1 MSTYSLFATTPKAME
16 TLLTDEL
23 RALGMNNIKATMA
36 GVAFEGDLEDAYRA
50 CLWSRTANR
59 IFLVLSTFIVRS
71 QDDLYKGV
79 QGINWFEHINPED
92 TFAVSFSA
100 KNSPAINN
108 THFGALKVKD
118 AIVDQMRD
126 KFGVRP
132 SIDTE
137 QPNIRI
143 NIYLQ
148 GDQAQLSLDL
158 SGESL
163 HRRGYRDVSIKAPM
177 KENLAAAMLLRC
189 GWPAIAKEKGSLID
203 PMCGSG
209 TLLLEAAM
217 IAADY
222 APGLLR
228 EYFGF
233 IGWKKHDAACWKR
246 LKIEALQRRKE
257 GIEKLPIIVGFDQN
271 RHTVNTAL
279 AHIAN
284 AGLQKKIHVERRD
297 IADAQ
302 PAESWQP
309 GLLICNPP
317 YGERLGDEEETAE
330 LYTTFGNTLKTQFV
344 GWKAAMII
352 SNPEL
357 GFRLGIRSEKPI
369 TFFNGALECKLL
381 RFNII
386 EKKFF
391 IPKART
397 QEERIANVMALSHNN
412 SVPISEATGPS
423 KTALE
428 AIKKLESVPEA
439 KPSKHDYVAVDK
451 VITVSEKSAVAEQ
464 IKDKPVI
471 EIGAVDFANR
481 LKKNIKKLSKWAK
494 QNAVTCYRLY
504 DADLPEYAAAV
515 DLYQSD
521 KTWVI
526 VQEYEPPK
534 TIDQQKA
541 DQRLAGLLAEI
552 PRVLGVDAEQ
562 VILKIRR
569 KQRNTKQYEKHSEQG
584 QFHLVAEGGCK
595 LLVNF
600 EDYLDTGL
608 FLDHRPVRLTI
619 QQQAKDKRFLNL
631 FAYTGSATVHAA
643 VGGAKST
650 TTVDMSNTYLQ
661 WAKNNLAQNS
671 VAGAHE
677 FIQAD
682 CLDWLAEQAKLVVE
696 ASQSEHSNYDLIFL
710 DPPTFSNSKRMEDAF
725 DIQSDHVQLITQAM
739 TLLAPHGVLYFSTN
753 FRKFKIDT
761 EALVDFNLED
771 ITLKTIPEDFSRD
784 LKIHYCW
791 KITHVAT
798 R

>member
-1 MSTYSLFATTPKAME
+1 MPTYQLFATTPKAME
-16 TLLTDEL
+16 TILTEEL
-23 RALGMNNIKATMA
+23 KTLGIQNIKATMA
-36 GVAFEGDLEDAYRA
+36 GVAFEGDLETAYRA

-59 IFLVLSTFIVRS
+59 ILLVLSSFEVKS
-71 QDDLYKGV
+71 QEDLYKGV
-79 QGINWFEHINPED
+79 QAINWFDHINSDD

-100 KNSPAINN
+100 KNSTVINN

-126 KFGVRP
+126 KFQQRP

-148 GDQAQLSLDL
+148 GEQAQLSLDL

-163 HRRGYRDVSIKAPM
+163 HRRGYRDVNIKAPM

-189 GWPAIAKEKGSLID
+189 GWPEMAKNNDSLID

-228 EYFGF
+228 DYFGF
-233 IGWKKHDAACWKR
+233 TGWKKHDAACWR
-246 LKIEALQRRKE
+246 HLRSEALQRRKI

-271 RHTVNTAL
+271 KQTVHTAL
-279 AHIAN
+279 QHVAR
-284 AGLQKKIHVERRD
+284 AGLQNKIHIERRD

-302 PAESWQP
+302 PADSWKP

-330 LYTTFGNTLKTQFV
+330 LYTKFGATLKANFV

-357 GFRLGIRSEKPI
+357 GFRLGIRSQKPI
-369 TFFNGALECKLL
+369 TLFNGALECKLL
-381 RFNII
+381 RFNI
-386 EKKFF
+386 EEQQFF
-391 IPKART
+391 VPKARN
-397 QEERIANVMALSHNN
+397 QEERIAQVLAISTQQAPSRPDLINKVLETLEQADIETDVNQRLAVKQHEQHESHDNVFESDA
-412 SVPISEATGPS
+412 PAISAP
-423 KTALE
+423 
-428 AIKKLESVPEA
+428 
-439 KPSKHDYVAVDK
+439 
-451 VITVSEKSAVAEQ
+451 
-464 IKDKPVI
+464 
-471 EIGAVDFANR
+471 DFANR
-481 LKKNIKKLSKWAK
+481 LKKNLKKLSKWAK
-494 QNAVTCYRLY
+494 QNQVSSYRVY
-504 DADLPEYAAAV
+504 DADLPDYSAAV
-515 DLYQSD
+515 DIYQSAE
-521 KTWVI
+521 TWVN

-534 TIDQQKA
+534 TIDQHKA

-552 PRVLGVDAEQ
+552 PGVLGVKPEN

-569 KQRNTKQYEKHSEQG
+569 KQRSTDQYEKQNDQG
-584 QFHLVAEGGCK
+584 RFHQIEEGGCQ

-608 FLDHRPVRLTI
+608 FLDHRPIRLLI

-643 VGGAKST
+643 VGGAKAT
-650 TTVDMSNTYLQ
+650 TTVDMSNTYLT
-661 WAKNNLAQNS
+661 WAKNNMALNS
-671 VAGAHE
+671 SVGDHE
-677 FIQAD
+677 FIQAN
-682 CLDWLAEQAKLVVE
+682 CLEWLATQ
-696 ASQSEHSNYDLIFL
+696 ASQVERSIYDLIFL
-710 DPPTFSNSKRMEDAF
+710 DPPTFSNSKRMEEVF
-725 DIQSDHVQLITQAM
+725 DIQNDYVELINNAV
-739 TLLAPHGVLYFSTN
+739 TLLAPEGILYFSTN
-753 FRKFKIDT
+753 FRRFKMDSL
-761 EALVDFNLED
+761 ALADLNVEE
-771 ITLKTIPEDFSRD
+771 ITAKTIPEDFSRNP
-784 LKIHYCW
+784 KIHYCW
-791 KITHVAT
+791 KIMHASN
-798 R
+798 